1 MDEKLLQKQVDE
13 YELTRRIFAVKTLQI
28 LERSLEVK
36 AGESPVDVAAI
47 SSLGLAIAAVLNIH
61 D

>member
-13 YELTRRIFAVKTLQI
+13 YQLTRRIFAVKALQI
-28 LERSLEVK
+28 LEYSLELK
-36 AGESPVDVAAI
+36 TRESPLDAGAI
-47 SSLGLAIAAVLNIH
+47 SALGLAIAAVLNIH